1 MTIIVPVKREVHP
14 GIFIYGL
21 AGDLV
26 YSPFSNPTIMERGKV
41 FQGED
46 FVWGATGDISVLNID
61 AVMSPTFDD
70 FRRNLKTGTAD
81 SDIIVCHDEQV
92 FTYDC
97 NEGKKVWSIATF
109 TGEPL
114 SWGCFKY
121 PFNTSINPYLIHD
134 EEVVCNWLSHLHS
147 LYGFTPEDEYENSI
161 IKDTCVNYS
170 RADIKKMG
178 YYGGL

>member
-21 AGDLV
+21 ASDLV

-46 FVWGATGDISVLNID
+46 FVWGVTGDISVLNFNAI
-61 AVMSPTFDD
+61 VSPTFDD
-70 FRRNLKTGTAD
+70 FKRNLKTGTAD
-81 SDIIVCHDEQV
+81 SVIIVCHDEQV

-97 NEGKKVWSIATF
+97 NEGKKVWSVATF

-121 PFNTSINPYLIHD
+121 PFDTGLNPYLIHD
-134 EEVVCNWLSHLHS
+134 EKVVYNWLFHLHS
-147 LYGFTPEDEYENSI
+147 LYGFVPEDEYENST
-161 IKDTCVNYS
+161 IKDTCVKYS
-170 RADIKKMG
+170 RDAVKVMG
-178 YYGGL
+178 YYGEL